1 MLKDVRYHHVCFQD
15 DMNMIFANQVCHKA
29 DILEF
34 DVRDKDHAMTEEIGK
49 VIFIIVVIII
59 VVIITII
66 IIGKVIIIIADILI
80 IHYHHHQHYC

>member
-15 DMNMIFANQVCHKA
+15 DMNMIVANQVCHKA